1 MSEIMV
7 FLTKE
12 DLELL
17 FSMVQAKTAN
27 TYNILYTMESIP
39 ATIKDEFIRLKKL
52 EAQLV
57 AYKELAEFES
67 TKTPVEHFPPDAV
80 TGRNTLEEESGVKDE
95 SKKKDKSHY
104 RVIPDNEKKDV
115 GITFTLNPIENTIDP
130 EEEKRFSRLEEK
142 TYKMGSSN
150 N

>member
-39 ATIKDEFIRLKKL
+39 GNIKDEFIRLKKL

-57 AYKELAEFES
+57 AYKELAEFEFLNRSFGIDVKVIS
-67 TKTPVEHFPPDAV
+67 TNYLSFW
-80 TGRNTLEEESGVKDE
+80 GLYFRSL
-95 SKKKDKSHY
+95 
-104 RVIPDNEKKDV
+104 
-115 GITFTLNPIENTIDP
+115 
-130 EEEKRFSRLEEK
+130 RFI
-142 TYKMGSSN
+142 
-150 N
+150 